1 MFVFVIEY
9 FTRVFLSMSISMGVW
24 MVYKT
29 AGGVYYGAKWL
40 SGAAAPQK
48 ITEIELAELHSE
60 PVVVLTEQ
68 EYRSLLGNQEHLKL
82 IEQKL
87 EKIEENILH

>member
-1 MFVFVIEY
+1 
-9 FTRVFLSMSISMGVW
+9 MGVW

-40 SGAAAPQK
+40 SGSAPKQ
-48 ITEIELAELHSE
+48 ITEVELAELHSE

-87 EKIEENILH
+87 EKIEENILLH